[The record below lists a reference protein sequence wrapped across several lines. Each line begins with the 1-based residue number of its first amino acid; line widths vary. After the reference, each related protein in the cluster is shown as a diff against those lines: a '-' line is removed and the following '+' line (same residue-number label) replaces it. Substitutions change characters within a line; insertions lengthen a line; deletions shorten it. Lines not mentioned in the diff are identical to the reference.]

1 MCNGVDLRL
10 GVAGAGR
17 RAAKE
22 APEVSMCH
30 IEEHRGFAALQ
41 PRPPRR
47 ESRVFATFAEGT
59 AKTSPVGFTSNGVDL
74 RLGVAGAGR
83 SAAKEAPEVSMCHIE
98 EHRGFAALQ
107 PRPPR
112 EMLCAKLKST
122 PFGTRPLG
130 SNLGQPNYSGTTCG
144 SAPAS
149 SNNAAGLI
157 LNCNIFAVGR
167 PLSPPLRCMV
177 MRPIFRLPARV
188 TTISPSP

>member
-112 EMLCAKLKST
+112 RTRRMGLKGCLLPALHLGSSIRTSRMASQRMLKST
-122 PFGTRPLG
+122 PLG
-130 SNLGQPNYSGTTCG
+130 FMPMERGFDDCDTFSLTNFLLHRCK
-144 SAPAS
+144 
-149 SNNAAGLI
+149 AG
-157 LNCNIFAVGR
+157 
-167 PLSPPLRCMV
+167 
-177 MRPIFRLPARV
+177 
-188 TTISPSP
+188 